1 MSQSSTSTKG
11 QKQTLIEDETQVKGV
26 LQSQCPIVVR
36 GAIDGEIT
44 GPSLHVSESG
54 TVSGTVK
61 VESLDSQGTL
71 AGTFE
76 AEHVQLS
83 GVVQD
88 KTVIRARS
96 LEVKLASERGG
107 MEVTFGECDL
117 EVGEVPNKEQAMSD
131 ARAPAETPA
140 AKAPEVGAA
149 SDESGDDGGKGKR
162 SRREST
168 SPATT
173 A

>member
-1 MSQSSTSTKG
+1 MSQSSTSAKG

-54 TVSGTVK
+54 TVSGAVK

-117 EVGEVPNKEQAMSD
+117 EVGEVPSKEQAVSD
-131 ARAPAETPA
+131 ARTPAETPA
-140 AKAPEVGAA
+140 AKAPEVDAA
-149 SDESGDDGGKGKR
+149 GDESDDGGKGKR

-168 SPATT
+168 SPATS